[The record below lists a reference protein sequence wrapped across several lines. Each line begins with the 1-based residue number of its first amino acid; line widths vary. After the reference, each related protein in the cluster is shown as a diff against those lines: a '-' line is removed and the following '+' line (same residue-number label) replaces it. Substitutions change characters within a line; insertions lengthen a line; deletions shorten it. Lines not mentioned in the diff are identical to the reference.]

1 MSYEGPI
8 TDNHIHIDPYNGEG
22 PIETA
27 NKFQRAGGT
36 SMIVIHKLSWN
47 YEIEVKDSS
56 DLKKAMDETIDFT
69 EKINEETSVSAY
81 PVVGVHP
88 AEIIELLKDNS
99 DEETRSMVREA
110 LDYTRDLY
118 MENRIVG
125 IGEIG
130 RPHYDVDKD
139 KLELSQDLMEYG
151 MEIASDLDCPV
162 QLHTESMGKEGIR
175 DLGEL
180 GDRIGLNKIVK
191 HFSPP
196 LINVCKDFG
205 ILPSIIA
212 RSENLEKALKEG
224 NDFLMETDFLDDS
237 SRPGAVLGPKN
248 VPKKTKKLL
257 QSGLMDEEDAWKIH
271 KDNIENLYG
280 ISMD

>member
-99 DEETRSMVREA
+99 DEETRSMVRKA

-118 MENRIVG
+118 LENKIVG

-196 LINVCKDFG
+196 LINVCKDSG

-257 QSGLMDEEDAWKIH
+257 QSGLMNEEDAWKIH